1 MNAKP
6 SLGLIGLGIMG
17 RPMVHNL
24 LRAGYQ
30 LIVHDVDRYAVRA
43 LVADG
48 ATAGRTPSQ
57 VAAATDVLIT
67 MLPDSP
73 QVRDVYLGPDGA
85 FEALRPGWL
94 AIDMSSIAP
103 STARDLAERA
113 TAGGAEVL
121 DAPVSGGDIGA
132 IAGTLSIMVGGT
144 DAAFERALPIFSALG
159 KTIVHVGPAGAG
171 QIAKL
176 CNQVVVA
183 VVIEAVAEALVLGAK
198 AGVDPGQIADVLQGG
213 LAATKVLEMRRDN
226 MLSGHFDPG
235 FRIRLHLKD
244 LKNALELARDTNV
257 ALPSTAQVEQL
268 MRAMVAAGRAD
279 YDHSGLITILE
290 DLAAFQLTDPVAGAE
305 ATPHNSGTRITT
317 VNVNLPVGPP
327 DV

>member
-1 MNAKP
+1 MKAKP

-17 RPMVHNL
+17 CPMGQNL

-30 LIVHDVDRYAVRA
+30 LIVHDVDSDTVRA
-43 LVADG
+43 LVAEG

-103 STARDLAERA
+103 STARDLAARA
-113 TAGGAEVL
+113 TAAGAEVL
-121 DAPVSGGDIGA
+121 DAPVSGGDKGA

-144 DAAFERALPIFSALG
+144 DAAFERALPIFSVLG

-171 QIAKL
+171 QVVKV

-183 VVIEAVAEALVLGAK
+183 IVIEALAEALILGAK
-198 AGVDPGQIADVLQGG
+198 AGVDPGRIADVLQGG
-213 LAATKVLEMRRDN
+213 LASTKVLEMRREDI
-226 MLSGHFDPG
+226 LSGRFDPG
-235 FRIRLHLKD
+235 FRVRLHLKD
-244 LKNALELARDTNV
+244 LRNALELARETNV
-257 ALPSTAQVEQL
+257 PLPATAQVEQL

-279 YDHSGLITILE
+279 YDHSGLVTVLE
-290 DLAAFQLTDPVAGAE
+290 DLAAFRLSDALGGTDP
-305 ATPHNSGTRITT
+305 TPDSVDTR
-317 VNVNLPVGPP
+317 
-327 DV
+327 